1 MSTGDPQTY
10 RGDDGVLRWWATGQ
24 PVDMNYI
31 YAHQQNTI
39 NDTIITENGRTGNCP
54 RCGWDISKKYN
65 RPPSK
70 LEKALERNKKLEEAL
85 EKIEKAALDEGVT
98 NWTFLAD
105 MAREARKEE

>member
-31 YAHQQNTI
+31 YSHQQNTI
-39 NDTIITENGRTGNCP
+39 NDSILPETSVTHCP
-54 RCGWDISKKYN
+54 RCGWDIHMRYQ

-70 LEKALERNKKLEEAL
+70 LEKALQRTKKLEEAL

-105 MAREARKEE
+105 IAREARKEE

>member
-10 RGDDGVLRWWATGQ
+10 RGDDGVLRWWTTGQ

-31 YAHQQNTI
+31 CVHQEQQP
-39 NDTIITENGRTGNCP
+39 IITSCP
-54 RCGWDISKKYN
+54 RCGWDIRVEYK

-70 LEKALERNKKLEEAL
+70 LEKALERNKKLEKAL
-85 EKIEKAALDEGVT
+85 IKIEKAALDEGIT

-105 MAREARKEE
+105 IAREARKEG